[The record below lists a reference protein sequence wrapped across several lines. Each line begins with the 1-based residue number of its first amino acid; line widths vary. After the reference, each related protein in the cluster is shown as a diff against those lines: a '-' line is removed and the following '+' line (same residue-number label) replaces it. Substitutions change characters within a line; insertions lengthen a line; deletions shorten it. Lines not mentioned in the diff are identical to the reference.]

1 MDSILYIIAGP
12 LFLIALAAHIYVKL
26 RLRPKDS
33 DLDGYYYEFE
43 ESHPV
48 YARYLKWS
56 SITFLIAVIAA
67 LLLFIALVF

>member
-12 LFLIALAAHIYVKL
+12 LFLIALAAHIYIKVH
-26 RLRPKDS
+26 LRPKDL
-33 DLDGYYYEFE
+33 DLDEYYYEFE

-48 YARYLKWS
+48 YARYLRWS
-56 SITFLIAVIAA
+56 SITFIIAVVAA

>member
-12 LFLIALAAHIYVKL
+12 LFLIALAAHIYVKF

-33 DLDGYYYEFE
+33 DLDEYYYEFE

-56 SITFLIAVIAA
+56 SITFLVAVVAA

>member
-12 LFLIALAAHIYVKL
+12 LFLIALATHIYIKV
-26 RLRPKDS
+26 RLRPKDL
-33 DLDGYYYEFE
+33 DLDEYYYEFE

-48 YARYLKWS
+48 YARYLRWS
-56 SITFLIAVIAA
+56 SITFIIAVVAA